1 MIFLQKFTRASLGK
15 LRVLCGS
22 AVSGSYGRFTTE
34 TQGSQRLHRGCRS
47 AVQVLLITTL
57 LAIPSSF
64 YSSSLPQSAPNIGVS
79 GSLSPNKARKG
90 RTVQGTIVMD
100 IPGGYHVNSNKPL
113 EKFLIPT
120 QLKIEVPTGVR
131 VGPILYPRAL
141 VRSLKFSKN
150 KVAVFEG
157 RTTIRFTVTVPAGF
171 SSNSVELK
179 GRLRYQS
186 CNDDVCFPPQNKD
199 VSLWLNVE

>member
-1 MIFLQKFTRASLGK
+1 MKSLRFVQLLLVLPFLLFPASL
-15 LRVLCGS
+15 
-22 AVSGSYGRFTTE
+22 
-34 TQGSQRLHRGCRS
+34 
-47 AVQVLLITTL
+47 
-57 LAIPSSF
+57 
-64 YSSSLPQSAPNIGVS
+64 YSWSLPQSAPSIGVS
-79 GSLSPNKARKG
+79 GSFSPNKVRKG
-90 RTVQGTIVMD
+90 RTVQGTIVID
-100 IPGGYHVNSNKPL
+100 IPAGYHVNSNKPL

-120 QLKIEVPTGVR
+120 QLKIEAPAGVR
-131 VGPILYPRAL
+131 VGPTLYPRAL

-179 GRLRYQS
+179 ARLRYQS

-199 VSLWLNVE
+199 VSLWLTVEG